1 MFFDR
6 IQLDKDRNTSDR
18 FSLGNNDPVDRHLS
32 HLFDRVDHNNNQ
44 QDMIY
49 IDQHVLD
56 L

>member
-6 IQLDKDRNTSDR
+6 IQLDKDRNTSDQ
-18 FSLGNNDPVDRHLS
+18 FFLGNNDQVDRHPS

-44 QDMIY
+44 QDMIN
-49 IDQHVLD
+49 IGQHVLD